1 MRKRDIAISLVRGYN
16 KDIMTTFL
24 IFAGLVL
31 LGMVVSVLQNL
42 AIRFALRKDYIV
54 PEADFLSG
62 AEKTVD
68 KHNRGALSPQSSSA
82 EFCPP
87 ISILKPLKG
96 LDDEL
101 FANLI
106 SFCNQD
112 YPDYEIIFALE
123 EEDDPALKIVHA
135 LQQQYPQ
142 QKISVVVKQRDDA
155 FNPKVN
161 NLISAYGVSQFPYI
175 LISDSD
181 VRVARTYLREIIKPM
196 EDPQVGLVNNLI
208 RGIGSRSIGSVLENL
223 HLNSFVIGNVAIM
236 TSFFKMP
243 VVVGKSILMRKKDF
257 EAIGGFAAVT
267 RVLAEDYVMG
277 TLMHKKGK
285 RVITSGHVINAVNH
299 YRTMKQFLKRHGRW
313 GKLRW
318 KLGGIG
324 YCAEIM
330 TNAVF
335 ISCLAP
341 VVMGPTARALSLA
354 AAAWLI
360 KIIGDYLLGK
370 RIRSAHH
377 FYHYLLSPIKDIIV
391 GVIWFAPFFSRTV
404 MWRRHIYKITK
415 GSVLVPLDPL
425 PDKKAQ

>member
-1 MRKRDIAISLVRGYN
+1 M
-16 KDIMTTFL
+16 
-24 IFAGLVL
+24 
-31 LGMVVSVLQNL
+31 LQNL

-62 AEKTVD
+62 AEKTVHM
-68 KHNRGALSPQSSSA
+68 HNRGVLSPQSSSA

-96 LDDEL
+96 LDDDL
-101 FANLI
+101 LANLL

-123 EEDDPALKIVHA
+123 EEDDPALKIVHT
-135 LQQQYPQ
+135 LQQQCSRN
-142 QKISVVVKQRDDA
+142 KISVIVKQRDDA

-181 VRVARTYLREIIKPM
+181 VRVARNYLREIIKPM
-196 EDPQVGLVNNLI
+196 ADPQVGLVNNLI
-208 RGIGSRSIGSVLENL
+208 RGIESKSIGALLENL

-243 VVVGKSILMRKKDF
+243 VVVGKSMLMRKKDF
-257 EAIGGFAAVT
+257 EEIGGFAAVT
-267 RVLAEDYVMG
+267 RILAEDYVMG
-277 TLMHKKGK
+277 ALMHHKGK

-318 KLGGIG
+318 KLGGLG
-324 YCAEIM
+324 YCSEIM

-335 ISCLAP
+335 ISCLALA
-341 VVMGPTARALSLA
+341 VMGPTARVLSLA
-354 AAAWLI
+354 AAAWFI

-370 RIRSAHH
+370 RIGSAHR
-377 FYHYLLSPIKDIIV
+377 FYHYLLAPIKDIIV
-391 GVIWFAPFFSRTV
+391 GVIWFVPFFSRTV
-404 MWRRHIYKITK
+404 AWRRHVFKITK
-415 GSVLVPLDPL
+415 GSVLVPLHSL
-425 PDKKAQ
+425 PDNKGR